1 MKEFD
6 RSIDVSGLTLVDS
19 VVFVI
24 WQWEW
29 KEAADDLNTS
39 DSDDEITVIPE
50 TPLDESSDDETD
62 NEEQKLVQAA
72 ASISIG
78 TSPVVTHTVTFK
90 CIGSTKDEQYEKTLM
105 QVAQICQRGEA
116 VPCTLEPERNN
127 PVDSQAIAFKCK
139 VDGAWYPIGYVVKEA
154 LSEVHAAINDKAIT
168 NVAFSWVK
176 FVIYWKKPGWY
187 AGINIT
193 HIGEWS
199 HKVVT
204 SQSAK
209 MS

>member
-1 MKEFD
+1 MVLINLAQCRGGKD
-6 RSIDVSGLTLVDS
+6 R
-19 VVFVI
+19 
-24 WQWEW
+24 
-29 KEAADDLNTS
+29 
-39 DSDDEITVIPE
+39 
-50 TPLDESSDDETD
+50 
-62 NEEQKLVQAA
+62 
-72 ASISIG
+72 AS
-78 TSPVVTHTVTFK
+78 HAY
-90 CIGSTKDEQYEKTLM
+90 C
-105 QVAQICQRGEA
+105 QVAIL
-116 VPCTLEPERNN
+116 PM
-127 PVDSQAIAFKCK
+127 DSQAIAFKCK

-193 HIGEWS
+193 RIGEWS

-209 MS
+209 M